1 MYKKE
6 ELITIHFLLEQMLRT
21 HFSDRVKSF
30 ERDEVRQEILH
41 KILSKKLRHSDTKG
55 NMGQWLYRVI
65 QNHLT
70 DIYRIKRRS
79 IVQSMG
85 DLSNLSRM
93 EEEEDHLKEE
103 LLSDRW
109 SQYNHLLSKEKMLDQ
124 SIVRMRHEEGMS
136 YEQIADKLALP
147 KGPLAM
153 RYKRAKARLKMEY
166 RPNRIL
172 D

>member
-1 MYKKE
+1 
-6 ELITIHFLLEQMLRT
+6 
-21 HFSDRVKSF
+21 
-30 ERDEVRQEILH
+30 
-41 KILSKKLRHSDTKG
+41 
-55 NMGQWLYRVI
+55 
-65 QNHLT
+65 
-70 DIYRIKRRS
+70 
-79 IVQSMG
+79 MG